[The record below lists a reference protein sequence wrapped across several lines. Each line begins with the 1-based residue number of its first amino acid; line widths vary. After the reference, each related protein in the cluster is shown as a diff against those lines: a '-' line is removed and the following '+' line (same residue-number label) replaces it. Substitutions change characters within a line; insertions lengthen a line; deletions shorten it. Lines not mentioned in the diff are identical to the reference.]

1 VSLKTGIMIKPF
13 DLAYLSEDIS
23 IE

>member
-1 VSLKTGIMIKPF
+1 VSLKTGILIKPF